1 MTFKKFIK
9 NEDAV
14 SITVGFILTLS
25 ITVLVFSAII
35 LSFYSLT
42 QQSEKITLK
51 ESFDI
56 LGSGMALKIT
66 TMDTLVN
73 ITQSYGGAVNSLEYE
88 FTIPASIAN
97 EGYGI
102 NINNKQIILESDNE
116 VKAWV
121 PLNTSTRIEERQ
133 IFSNAQDYEIVYN
146 NTGNSIKIVE
156 Q

>member
-1 MTFKKFIK
+1 MTLKKFIK

-25 ITVLVFSAII
+25 LTVLVFSAII

-42 QQSEKITLK
+42 QQSEKITLR

-66 TMDTLVN
+66 TMDTMVN

-102 NINNKQIILESDNE
+102 NITNKQIILESDND

-133 IFSNAQDYEIVYN
+133 IFSNAQDYEMVYN

>member
-116 VKAWV
+116 VKAWF
-121 PLNTSTRIEERQ
+121 L
-133 IFSNAQDYEIVYN
+133 
-146 NTGNSIKIVE
+146 SIL
-156 Q
+156 QPG